1 MIPETDVLRNKAGDA
16 FNKMDELI
24 RAPGWGDGIFL
35 SGEIGLILY
44 YFTLYEAWGRE
55 SDREKGAALLE
66 ETFSK
71 VRHLPVNAF
80 GASLAKG
87 LTGFL
92 YIISYLNKKQ
102 LAGTE
107 RKKEIKAMNRYL
119 FDEAQYLIQ
128 YDSNEY
134 LHGSFGI
141 VFYFIS
147 LLPDKSA
154 QRYIYTL
161 LDQIQR
167 RAVQDESFFWI
178 RNSLLS
184 NTDEINFGLS
194 HGQSAFLLVLLEA
207 LENGIDVDRNYM
219 AVTKGINQIL
229 HARQEIDI
237 LAEKLSFFPEALN
250 FHTKE
255 VRYTNRLAWNYG
267 DLNEVLLLYRAAE
280 TFDNKEYL
288 KIADIVGA
296 TSLLRTTRETTLCT
310 NSQFYRGASGLAQ
323 FYRVL
328 HGLRPLTAYHNGYL
342 TWIDKTLHF
351 LEVDLD
357 NGLYARKKA
366 ALPDGPVVVA
376 LTLLSFLH
384 HKEMNWSRC
393 LLM

>member
-1 MIPETDVLRNKAGDA
+1 MVSETDALRVKAGDA

-24 RAPGWGDGIFL
+24 RAPGWNDGIFL

-44 YFTLYEAWGRE
+44 YFTVYEARGRE
-55 SDREKGAALLE
+55 SDREKGAVLLE

-71 VRHLPVNAF
+71 MSHLHVHAF

-87 LTGFL
+87 LAGLL
-92 YIISYLNKKQ
+92 YIIGYLDRKQ
-102 LAGTE
+102 LTGMGK
-107 RKKEIKAMNRYL
+107 KKEVKEMNRYL
-119 FDEAQYLIQ
+119 FDEAQHLIQ

-141 VFYFIS
+141 LFYFIS

-154 QRYIYTL
+154 ESYLYTL

-167 RAVQDESFFWI
+167 RAVQDKSFFWI

-194 HGQSAFLLVLLEA
+194 HGQSAFLLVLLQA
-207 LENGIDVDRNYM
+207 LENGIDVDRNYI

-250 FHTKE
+250 SRTKE
-255 VRYTNRLAWNYG
+255 MRYTNRLAWNYG
-267 DLNEVLLLYRAAE
+267 DLNEALLLYRAAE
-280 TFDNKEYL
+280 TFDNKDYL
-288 KIADIVGA
+288 KIADIVGT

-310 NSQFYRGASGLAQ
+310 NSQFHRGASGLAQ

-328 HGLRPLTAYHNGYL
+328 YGLRPLTAYHNGYL
-342 TWIDKTLHF
+342 TWIGKTLHF
-351 LEVDLD
+351 LEADLSQ
-357 NGLYARKKA
+357 GLYAGETA

-384 HKEMNWSRC
+384 HKEMDWSSC